1 MALPITPKPQYPNVP
16 NARGVPS
23 VFRRIG
29 QINSTV
35 VLLLADAKK
44 ILNMFAGPKWGLFTQ
59 GVAPPILPDSVIKVS
74 YRGEAKVATAPLEQG
89 AFYSY
94 NKVQEPFA
102 ARVIFA
108 IGGFPSHRQ
117 AFLKACEGAKQSL
130 GLYDLVMPDG
140 VKKNVNVIHYDFERS
155 AMSGLSLMTVDVWV
169 QEIRLAGAPA
179 FSNTAAPSG
188 ANPQTTGAVAPAT
201 SSSVPEGAP
210 GAAGGLT

>member
-117 AFLKACEGAKQSL
+117 AFLKACEDAKQSL
-130 GLYDLVMPDG
+130 GLYNLVMPDG

-155 AMSGLSLMTVDVWV
+155 AMSGVSLMTVDIWV